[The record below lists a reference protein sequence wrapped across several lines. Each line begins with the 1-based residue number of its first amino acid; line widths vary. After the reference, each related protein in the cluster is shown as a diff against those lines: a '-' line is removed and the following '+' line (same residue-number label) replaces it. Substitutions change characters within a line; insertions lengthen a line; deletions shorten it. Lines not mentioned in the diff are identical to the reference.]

1 MIKTENWQAIFIVL
15 TDTSLTESVLKILVD
30 CEIRGATI
38 IETQGMGQVLGT
50 NIPVIGSSVR
60 ALLAQQHE
68 NSKTIFAVSKHPEK
82 IDKVMKLIAEKMHGF
97 SEPNSGM
104 MFVVPVLK
112 AVGIGKKEFAQD
124 E

>member
-1 MIKTENWQAIFIVL
+1 M
-15 TDTSLTESVLKILVD
+15 
-30 CEIRGATI
+30 
-38 IETQGMGQVLGT
+38 
-50 NIPVIGSSVR
+50 
-60 ALLAQQHE
+60 AQQHE

-112 AVGIGKKEFAQD
+112 AVGIGKKKLHKMNNFQALFGGLAD
-124 E
+124 AR